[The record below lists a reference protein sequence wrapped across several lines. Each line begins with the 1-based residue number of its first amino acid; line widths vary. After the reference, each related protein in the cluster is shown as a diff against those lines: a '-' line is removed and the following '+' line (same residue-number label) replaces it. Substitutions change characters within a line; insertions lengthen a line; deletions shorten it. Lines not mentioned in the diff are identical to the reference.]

1 MGREGIEPP
10 TNDSGGHHHTTRQT
24 PLGKGVKDWKIC
36 FHINWKLSFRESWK
50 IYFFHKSEKKA
61 NQGKQIAERFKIF
74 SLTVLQSFTDRNFAL
89 EHGDSLGN
97 NVPSHEK
104 HNELKKIPKKKVIH
118 ANRALFK
125 IILNGICSSHGLS
138 TGSNHLFLTNIGH
151 ITGSKESGY
160 IRLGILIHDYLLF
173 LIESHT

>member
-24 PLGKGVKDWKIC
+24 PLGERDERFGDLLSNFMETINS
-36 FHINWKLSFRESWK
+36 HILEKT
-50 IYFFHKSEKKA
+50 YFFRKSEKKA

-74 SLTVLQSFTDRNFAL
+74 SLAVLQSFTDRNFTL

-138 TGSNHLFLTNIGH
+138 TRRNHLFLTNI
-151 ITGSKESGY
+151 
-160 IRLGILIHDYLLF
+160 
-173 LIESHT
+173 SHVPGCEDVLSSRP